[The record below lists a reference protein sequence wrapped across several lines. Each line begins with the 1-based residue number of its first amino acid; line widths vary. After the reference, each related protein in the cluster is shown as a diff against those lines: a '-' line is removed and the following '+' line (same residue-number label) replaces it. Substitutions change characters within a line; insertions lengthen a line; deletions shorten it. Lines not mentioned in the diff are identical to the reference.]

1 MSFNVALS
9 KLSEEQ
15 FMFLMKN
22 GKRSSELNGFDFE
35 SLTEFSFKFVKK
47 SIPELFKLG
56 NFEKIIVEAFKD
68 RGIGMF
74 DCDVDFINNND
85 CLYFIFWI
93 KDELELWSKNEQQ
106 YLSGEPN
113 IDLMMAGISE
123 LDKFGLKNV
132 IDSISLKWRMKEEEV
147 WSKTYGWVFDEQWK
161 SVIEASIQKKL
172 AKQQS
177 KTR

>member
-1 MSFNVALS
+1 MSFNLALS

-22 GKRSSELNGFDFE
+22 GKRSSVINNFDFE

-47 SIPELFKLG
+47 TIPELFKLG

-74 DCDVDFINNND
+74 DVDVNFINNND

-93 KDELELWSKNEQQ
+93 KDELELWGKLEQEH
-106 YLSGEPN
+106 LSGEPN
-113 IDLMMAGISE
+113 IELMSAGINE

-132 IDSISLKWRMKEEEV
+132 IDSIALKWRMREDEV
-147 WSKTYGWVFDEQWK
+147 WSKSYGWIFDEQWK
-161 SVIEASIQKKL
+161 SVIEARIQKKL

-177 KTR
+177 KR

>member
-1 MSFNVALS
+1 MSFNLTLS

-22 GKRSSELNGFDFE
+22 GKRSSVLNGFDFE

-68 RGIGMF
+68 RGIGIF
-74 DCDVDFINNND
+74 DVDVNFIKNND

-93 KDELELWSKNEQQ
+93 KDELELWGKHEQQ

-113 IDLMMAGISE
+113 IELMGAGINE
-123 LDKFGLKNV
+123 LDQFGLLNV
-132 IDSISLKWRMKEEEV
+132 IDSLAGGDITKHDAVWKMK
-147 WSKTYGWVFDEQWK
+147 YGHIFDKQWK
-161 SVIEASIQKKL
+161 SIIESKIQKKL
-172 AKQQS
+172 AKQTS